1 MFTPGT
7 GFLRFVWH
15 PGVQVTYDAAE
26 TAVYLLCLLRMLP
39 GHGTGGWGTMVR
51 LRDCVCLFFFSLG
64 LNFLVPCVY
73 VFAQS
78 CLPLCDPMDCSL
90 LGSSVHG
97 IYQARI
103 LEWVTTSFLQDI
115 FLTQG
120 LNLGP

>member
-1 MFTPGT
+1 
-7 GFLRFVWH
+7 
-15 PGVQVTYDAAE
+15 
-26 TAVYLLCLLRMLP
+26 
-39 GHGTGGWGTMVR
+39 MVR
-51 LRDCVCLFFFSLG
+51 LRDCVCFFFFSLG
-64 LNFLVPCVY
+64 LNFLVLCVY